1 MKKNY
6 KILMLYYLKLKEK
19 FPIIFFAGLRTI
31 VEVRPHLF
39 NNSNKNLPSST
50 CANTSVTAA

>member
-1 MKKNY
+1 
-6 KILMLYYLKLKEK
+6 MLCYLKLKEK

-39 NNSNKNLPSST
+39 NNNNQNLPSST
-50 CANTSVTAA
+50 CANTRVTAA